1 MELSIEEFMEALKD
15 ELDKQEI
22 FLSECDFQLNLA
34 KKLKECLEDKNR
46 YDSKE
51 IQEFILNKYSWNDV
65 VERTMK
71 IYKEIKK

>member
-1 MELSIEEFMEALKD
+1 MKTNTKKINGKNPFKRFTLIIESVALIATCVCCVIIGSALK
-15 ELDKQEI
+15 
-22 FLSECDFQLNLA
+22 
-34 KKLKECLEDKNR
+34 DKNR